1 MHTHLFASQNAFV
14 LISNGEAEQ
23 KICIFWSNT
32 FPCFQMDRV
41 GTKHRVKPLNSLLM
55 SHWLISSLSMAQKS
69 YRHVSSM
76 AGIVLSKHIW
86 KGRKMFVCY
95 VFGMI
100 CVECKWRI
108 HNWVCRSSK
117 AFEVFLWPKPAS
129 ANRDQLS
136 FSFLSFPHRDLLRLN
151 LARNSLNEVP
161 SEALLQLKNLNQLEL
176 SFNKIRHIEENT
188 FAGRSFMRHKN
199 YSYWIH
205 GLSQILHP
213 ILIFWKT

>member
-86 KGRKMFVCY
+86 KGRKTFVCY

-117 AFEVFLWPKPAS
+117 AFEVFLWPKPAC
-129 ANRDQLS
+129 ANWNQLRC
-136 FSFLSFPHRDLLRLN
+136 F
-151 LARNSLNEVP
+151 
-161 SEALLQLKNLNQLEL
+161 LQLPEFPSQLPPSAELGQELLEGGAQRGLAPAEEPQPARVILQQNQAHRGEH
-176 SFNKIRHIEENT
+176 FC
-188 FAGRSFMRHKN
+188 
-199 YSYWIH
+199 W
-205 GLSQILHP
+205 
-213 ILIFWKT
+213 